1 LRLLRL
7 RGKAK
12 VSTDTNKGNTMTE
25 ISIHNATNIK
35 TNGVQ
40 HENKNAIVLTV
51 STDSMYGNLPNA
63 ITIFGLPTDI
73 ANALEDMFGK
83 VRTRTMTEAEIRADE
98 RRKITRQVMHITDP
112 AF

>member
-1 LRLLRL
+1 
-7 RGKAK
+7 
-12 VSTDTNKGNTMTE
+12 MTE

-51 STDSMYGNLPNA
+51 STDSMYGITPNA
-63 ITIFGLPTDI
+63 ITIFGLPTGI

-83 VRTRTMTEAEIRADE
+83 VRTRTMTEAEIRSDE
-98 RRKITRQVMHITDP
+98 RRKIMSLIDP